1 MQGEEERKEFTQRA
15 RRKNTEIAETE
26 NPRAQP
32 GMAVPQDAKQKNVR
46 DRIESMSDK
55 FAVGLVQM
63 RCTTNKEENL
73 ARAAEKIREAAGR
86 GAQVICLHELFAGEY
101 FCRTEDPELF
111 NLAEAVPGPTTERL
125 AAVAKEKK
133 VALVVSVFERRA
145 AGVYHNTCA
154 VLDADGAY
162 LGKYRKMHIPDDPL
176 YYEKFYFTPGDLGF
190 LNFDTK
196 YARIGVQ
203 ICWDQWYPEGSRL
216 TAMQGAQ
223 LIFYPTSIGW
233 HPHEKVA
240 MGAAQ
245 LDSWKTIQRAHAI
258 ANGCFVAVVNRVGY
272 EGRPEK
278 GDPGIEFWGN
288 SFVADPAGQMLAEGS
303 NDKEEILVAE
313 IDPKKSEEQRRN
325 WPFFRDRRIDAF
337 GGLTQRWLGEE

>member
-1 MQGEEERKEFTQRA
+1 
-15 RRKNTEIAETE
+15 
-26 NPRAQP
+26 
-32 GMAVPQDAKQKNVR
+32 
-46 DRIESMSDK
+46 MSDK

-63 RCTTNKEENL
+63 RCMTNKEENL
-73 ARAAEKIREAAGR
+73 TRAAEKIREAAAR
-86 GAQVICLHELFAGEY
+86 GAQGICLHELFAGEY
-101 FCRTEDPELF
+101 FCRREDPELF

-176 YYEKFYFTPGDLGF
+176 YYEKFYFAPGDLGF

-223 LIFYPTSIGW
+223 LILYPTSIGW
-233 HPHEKVA
+233 HPHEKEQF
-240 MGAAQ
+240 GPAQ
-245 LDSWKTIQRAHAI
+245 LDAWKTIQRSHAI
-258 ANGCFVAVVNRVGY
+258 ANGVYAAVVNRVGF
-272 EGRPEK
+272 EGGLVK
-278 GDPGIEFWGN
+278 GDAGLEFWGN
-288 SFVADPAGQMLAEGS
+288 SFVADPFGKVISQAS
-303 NDKEEILVAE
+303 NDREEILVVE
-313 IDPKKSEEQRRN
+313 CDPARSEDTRRN
-325 WPFFRDRRIDAF
+325 WPFLRDRRIDAYQPI
-337 GGLTQRWLGEE
+337 LTGWLREKG

>member
-1 MQGEEERKEFTQRA
+1 MANTFTL
-15 RRKNTEIAETE
+15 
-26 NPRAQP
+26 
-32 GMAVPQDAKQKNVR
+32 
-46 DRIESMSDK
+46 
-55 FAVGLVQM
+55 GLVQM

-73 ARAAEKIREAAGR
+73 VRAEEKIREAATR
-86 GAQVICLHELFAGEY
+86 GAQVISLHELFAGEY
-101 FCRTEDPELF
+101 FCRTEDAELF
-111 NLAEAVPGPTTERL
+111 NLAEPVPGPTTERL

-196 YARIGVQ
+196 YARVGVQ

-223 LIFYPTSIGW
+223 VIFYPTSIGW
-233 HPHEKVA
+233 HPSEKTQL
-240 MGAAQ
+240 GAAQ
-245 LDSWKTIQRAHAI
+245 LDSWKTIQRAHAV
-258 ANGCFVAVVNRVGY
+258 ANGIYVAAVNRVGF
-272 EGRPEK
+272 EGKPDK

-288 SFVADPAGQMLAEGS
+288 SFVADPSGQLLAEAS
-303 NDKEEILVAE
+303 NDKEEILVVE
-313 IDPKKSEEQRRN
+313 CDPAKSEDTRRN

-337 GGLTQRWLGEE
+337 GGLLERWGGEK